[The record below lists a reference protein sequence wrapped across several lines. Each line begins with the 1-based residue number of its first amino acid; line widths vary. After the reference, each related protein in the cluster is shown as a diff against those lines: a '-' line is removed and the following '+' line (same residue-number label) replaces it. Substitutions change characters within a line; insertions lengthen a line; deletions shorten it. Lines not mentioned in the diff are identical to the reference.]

1 MKLATYPKAL
11 RIFLS
16 IFLAIASFF
25 CEIFGMPALPHG
37 KIVDM
42 DKFELV
48 WSDEFDG
55 DTLDETKWDD
65 HGGGNKRDAS
75 GTFIRKGSY
84 WNKKMC
90 SVYDGNLHI
99 RTEYYPDGF
108 EGNGKPGWY
117 TSGIDTTNRFSQCGG
132 YYECRCILPKGTGLW
147 SAFWIY
153 CKSVG
158 SIGNGGVDGAEIDI
172 YESAKYH
179 LGKNY
184 RNSVSSAI
192 HYDGYGDAHQSEN
205 VHWTKVM
212 GSNPY
217 EEFNTYALEW
227 NEKEYIFYINGI
239 EVGKSDFGGTS
250 QVPENLILSVEVG
263 GENAVPDHSWA
274 GDSIETNTEPPTDFI
289 VDYVRVYQYK

>member
-55 DTLDETKWDD
+55 DALDETKWGD
-65 HGGGNKRDAS
+65 HGGSGKDS
-75 GTFIRKGSY
+75 TGTFIRKGSY

-90 SVYDGNLHI
+90 SVYDGSLHI

-153 CKSVG
+153 CKTVG

-192 HYDGYGDAHQSEN
+192 HFDGYGDAHQSTT

-217 EEFNTYALEW
+217 EEFNTYGLEW
-227 NEKEYIFYINGI
+227 TEDEYIFYINGV
-239 EVGKSDFGGTS
+239 EVGRSDFGGVS
-250 QVPENLILSVEVG
+250 QIKEHMILSVEVG
-263 GENAVPDHSWA
+263 GDNAGPADSLA
-274 GDSIETNTEPPTDFI
+274 GPSIDTNTEPPTDFI
-289 VDYVRVYQYK
+289 IDYVSYYSK